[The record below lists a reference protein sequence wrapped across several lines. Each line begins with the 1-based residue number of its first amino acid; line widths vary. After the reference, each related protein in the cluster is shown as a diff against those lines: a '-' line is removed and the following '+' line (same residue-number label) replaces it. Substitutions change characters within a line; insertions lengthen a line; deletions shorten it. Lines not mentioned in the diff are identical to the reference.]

1 MRCVTQDGR
10 QITLRAL
17 EPEDLDFLYRMEND
31 TDLWGVSNTSVPY
44 SRYVL
49 HDYIA
54 NATDDIYRDG
64 QVRLIV
70 ETDGVA
76 VGMVDVFDFNP
87 QHRRAELSIVIDPRY
102 RKRGIATAVVR
113 AMADYACHTLRLHQ
127 LYTVVA
133 EYNKASLSL
142 FLRCGYVSNGVMNEW
157 LYDGKR
163 YVDAVV
169 LQKFF

>member
-1 MRCVTQDGR
+1 MRCVTQDGLH
-10 QITLRAL
+10 ITLRAL

-102 RKRGIATAVVR
+102 RKRGIATAVVC
-113 AMADYACHTLRLHQ
+113 AMAGYACHTLRLHQ
-127 LYTVVA
+127 LYVVVA
-133 EYNKASLSL
+133 EDNEASLSL
-142 FLRCGYVSNGVMNEW
+142 FLKCGYVRNGVMKDW

-163 YVDAVV
+163 YVNAVM
-169 LQKFF
+169 LQKNF